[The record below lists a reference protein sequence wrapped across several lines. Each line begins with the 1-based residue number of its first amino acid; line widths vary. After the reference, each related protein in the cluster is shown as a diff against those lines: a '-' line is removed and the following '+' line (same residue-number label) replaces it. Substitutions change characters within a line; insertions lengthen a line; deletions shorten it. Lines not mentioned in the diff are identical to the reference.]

1 MAVLLA
7 AGTTY
12 ALSQTLILPALPALV
27 RQLGASPLAVSWLLT
42 AYLVA
47 ASVAT
52 PLIGRLGDLLG
63 RGRVLTGVMAIF
75 CLGSIVCAVGQSLTL
90 LVLGRILQGVAGGV
104 FPLAYGIIR
113 DTFPTAA
120 RRRAIGSLSVSLGV
134 GSALGPAIAGVIV
147 DHAGPSAIFWVGMI
161 GAIPAL
167 AAARIV
173 PERPMGPRA
182 RVDWLG
188 AVLLAGALT
197 ALLIVMTQGQRLGW
211 TSPATL
217 AVAIAGALL
226 ARWWVAIESRC
237 AAPLLDLAL
246 LRRRTLA
253 LTNAAAF
260 CVGCGIFMAY
270 VPLAAIAQAPRATGY
285 GFGLSVAAA
294 GALLIPH
301 GVTQILAGPWTG
313 ALCARIGSKATLI
326 IGTSL
331 NASTMV
337 AITAFHGSPLSLLL
351 AGGALGLGQAFALT
365 AMANLVVDAVAAGD
379 VGIAT
384 GVNGVMR
391 TVGMALGSAMSAA
404 IVASGSAGGL
414 PTERTYAVAFA
425 VAACITAGAALC
437 AVAIRQPVAGKA
449 RVVAHTAAQLEPGS

>member
-12 ALSQTLILPALPALV
+12 ALSQTLIVPALPALV

-52 PLIGRLGDLLG
+52 PLIGRLGDLFG
-63 RGRVLTGVMAIF
+63 RGRVLTWVMAIF
-75 CLGSIVCAVGQSLTL
+75 CVGSIVCAVGQSLPL
-90 LVLGRILQGVAGGV
+90 LMLGRILQGVAGGV

-120 RRRAIGSLSVSLGV
+120 HARNREPVGEPRGRLRAGAGDRRRHRGSRRPLRHLLG
-134 GSALGPAIAGVIV
+134 GH
-147 DHAGPSAIFWVGMI
+147 D

-173 PERPMGPRA
+173 PERPAGPRA
-182 RVDWLG
+182 RIDWLG

-211 TSPATL
+211 TSAATL
-217 AVAIAGALL
+217 GVAVVGALL
-226 ARWWVAIESRC
+226 ARRWVAVERER

-253 LTNAAAF
+253 LTNMAAL

-294 GALLIPH
+294 GALLVPH

-313 ALCARIGSKATLI
+313 GLCARIGSRATLI

-331 NASTMV
+331 SASTMA
-337 AITAFHGSPLSLLL
+337 AITAFHGSPFSLLA
-351 AGGALGLGQAFALT
+351 AGGVLGLGQAFALT
-365 AMANLVVDAVAAGD
+365 AMANLVVGAVAAGD

-384 GVNGVMR
+384 GINGVMR

-404 IVASGSAGGL
+404 IVASGSASGL
-414 PTERTYAVAFA
+414 PTDHAYAVAFA
-425 VAACITAGAALC
+425 VAACTTAGAASC
-437 AVAIRQPVAGKA
+437 AVAIRRPAAGLS
-449 RVVAHTAAQLEPGS
+449 RVAHTAAQFEPGS